1 MSVFVSAETLHEH
14 IQSGKRHTI
23 IATLWDAKPGKSWSK
38 FQSEHIP
45 TAVFCDPASQLSGMP
60 GRRVGRN
67 PLPDALTVEKAVRA
81 WGVEPNRPIFLYDGG
96 NGLFAARAW
105 WVLRWAGFDDV
116 HILDGGFAAWDGSGL
131 PTVAGPGNVVV
142 PREIEVTTGHLP
154 TAQMDDVRE
163 FQGKLID
170 ARSPRR
176 FQGRREVL
184 DLQAGHIPGAVNLP
198 VGDLFDEVLIGAGD
212 GADVDGAGAGAGAAG
227 FGAAGVGAG
236 AGVAAGEYAATKV
249 KSPEEIRARLAEAGI
264 TESTTPEE
272 AIVYSGSGNHS
283 ALLLAAM
290 EHAGLPVLSHYVA
303 GWSQWSADPHNP
315 VSTDL

>member
-1 MSVFVSAETLHEH
+1 MSVFVSAATLHEH

-81 WGVEPNRPIFLYDGG
+81 WGVEPNRPIFVYDRG

-142 PREIEVTTGHLP
+142 PRDIEVSTGHLP

-184 DLQAGHIPGAVNLP
+184 DLKAGHIPGAVNLP
-198 VGDLFDEVLIGAGD
+198 VGDLFNEVIIGSGGDDAGAGD
-212 GADVDGAGAGAGAAG
+212 GANGAA
-227 FGAAGVGAG
+227 AAP
-236 AGVAAGEYAATKV
+236 GEYAATKV
-249 KSPEEIRARLAEAGI
+249 KSSEEIRARLAEAGI
-264 TESTTPEE
+264 TEASNPQET
-272 AIVYSGSGNHS
+272 IVYSGSGNHS

-290 EHAGLPVLSHYVA
+290 EHAGLPILSHYVA